1 MKVLQQKIVILNKYA
16 ENFAENQKSKPKKD
30 RGENTGANSK
40 MKTVDLSKI
49 HTWHLEDLFVLKN
62 Y

>member
-1 MKVLQQKIVILNKYA
+1 MPKTLPKTK
-16 ENFAENQKSKPKKD
+16 KTKPKKD

-49 HTWHLEDLFVLKN
+49 HT
-62 Y
+62 